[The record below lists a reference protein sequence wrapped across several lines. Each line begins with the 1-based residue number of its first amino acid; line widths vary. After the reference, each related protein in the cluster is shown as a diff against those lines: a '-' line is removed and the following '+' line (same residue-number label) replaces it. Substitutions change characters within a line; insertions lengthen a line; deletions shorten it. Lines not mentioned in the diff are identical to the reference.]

1 MTRQK
6 APFRILY
13 ASAVA
18 LALTIGLSACSD
30 GPSPEDRRAAAN
42 LEERSARLN
51 DASISASVAAAI
63 LQEPALKDAEIHV
76 ETYNNVVHLFGYVI
90 DPSDAERAEKIALNV
105 RDVRRVKD
113 DLVVR

>member
-6 APFRILY
+6 RSLHMLTAV
-13 ASAVA
+13 ASAIL
-18 LALTIGLSACSD
+18 LATALSACSD
-30 GPSPEDRRAAAN
+30 GPSPEDQRTAVR

-63 LQEPALKDAEIHV
+63 LEEPSLKDSEIHV
-76 ETYNNVVHLFGYVI
+76 ETYDNVVHLYGYVI
-90 DPSDAERAEKIALNV
+90 DPGDAERAEKIALNV